1 MGLTS
6 KSMFTSNTAG
16 AGGGTVS
23 FVNPGAFAVA
33 VQPGIVVTPPT
44 SVNELDFLTE
54 YYKGIIEI
62 IQTEYSSKIAN
73 QTYENIPTDFS
84 QYTNLVTQVQ
94 NMRTKTTD
102 QSALLLLQIAEDTL
116 RGTFNS
122 LSLYGDNLLLQIDK
136 VELQK
141 QVTDILSDKNLTTT
155 QSTLSSN
162 NMTLTQNFQLAPVFN
177 YYIRIYGAPLQGQ
190 GFDPVKV
197 AFLIYTL
204 QENGIDPYS

>member
-1 MGLTS
+1 MSSYS
-6 KSMFTSNTAG
+6 KSLFTNNTVFSNTRSLINPISFAI
-16 AGGGTVS
+16 AIQTIETGTS
-23 FVNPGAFAVA
+23 
-33 VQPGIVVTPPT
+33 Q
-44 SVNELDFLTE
+44 ELDFLTQ
-54 YYKGIIEI
+54 YYMNILRI

-73 QTYENIPTDFS
+73 QTYESIPTDFS
-84 QYTNLVTQVQ
+84 QYTTLVKEVQ
-94 NMRTKTTD
+94 DMRSKTTN
-102 QSALLLLQIAEDTL
+102 SSVRLLLQIAEDTL

-136 VELQK
+136 AELQK

-155 QSTLSSN
+155 QPTLSSN

>member
-1 MGLTS
+1 MGLSS
-6 KSMFTSNTAG
+6 KSLFTSNTSG
-16 AGGGTVS
+16 AGGTTVS
-23 FVNPGAFAVA
+23 FVNPGTFAVA
-33 VQPGIVVTPPT
+33 VQPGVVVTPPAT
-44 SVNELDFLTE
+44 VNELDFLTD
-54 YYKGIIEI
+54 YYKGIIKI
-62 IQTEYSSKIAN
+62 IQTEYSSRIAN
-73 QTYENIPTDFS
+73 QTYESIPTDFS

-94 NMRTKTTD
+94 DMRSKTTD

-136 VELQK
+136 EELQK

-155 QSTLSSN
+155 QPTLSSN

-190 GFDPVKV
+190 GFDPVKI